1 MDISEQNRTGSGI
14 CVSQVTWCEFL
25 ILLWVELAP
34 GFPPVLIIIAL
45 GQAMNAPGSTSPR
58 KLLRRA
64 PPLPFYKFPSWSAT
78 LKHNPKGLRGMSDNP
93 SA

>member
-34 GFPPVLIIIAL
+34 GFSPGLNNYCLRAKQLMAL
-45 GQAMNAPGSTSPR
+45 APQSQYTAQVGPSTAILQVSFWECDPETQ
-58 KLLRRA
+58 
-64 PPLPFYKFPSWSAT
+64 P
-78 LKHNPKGLRGMSDNP
+78 
-93 SA
+93 